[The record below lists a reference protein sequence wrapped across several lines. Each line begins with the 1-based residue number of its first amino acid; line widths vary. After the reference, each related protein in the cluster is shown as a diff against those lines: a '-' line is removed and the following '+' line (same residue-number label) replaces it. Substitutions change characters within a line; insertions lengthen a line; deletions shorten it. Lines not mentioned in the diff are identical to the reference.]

1 MPITLTDEQIATLKQ
16 HAERRVWTDN
26 EDFMTDDYSGGN
38 VDDAFQGGHR
48 DGYTTMAREILDMVG
63 VVYEIEQ

>member
-1 MPITLTDEQIATLKQ
+1 MGITLTDEQIAELKQ
-16 HAERRVWTDN
+16 HAELRIWTDN

-48 DGYTTMAREILDMVG
+48 GGYTTMARELLDKLG
-63 VVYEIEQ
+63 VVYTVQD